1 LRSDYLEGEQIQTI
15 YIGGGTPSL
24 LEIKELLEIFKKLY
38 SLFEISSEAEITIEL
53 NPDDITASYLEQLK
67 EKTPINRISIGIQ
80 SFSDKD
86 LKMLNRRH
94 NSCQA
99 HRSIDLVRDK
109 GYNNIGIDLIY
120 GLPGMDSISWKMNI
134 DKAFNHSIDHI
145 SAYHLGIEAG
155 TVLKKLIEKGTLVP
169 VDEEESYSQYLLLCS
184 TAAGNGYEHYE
195 ISNFCKP
202 GMFSRHNTNYWNGKK
217 YLGAGPS
224 AHSFNQKSRQWN
236 LCSTDKYIS
245 AINNGDIF
253 YETEFLNKIDRLNEF
268 IMLSLRTKQG
278 INIQLLKQMFGD
290 DTEKQFKPDVSRFV
304 DTGQII
310 INDIHYYI
318 NERSWFISDHIISS
332 MLQDES

>member
-24 LEIKELLEIFKKLY
+24 LEIKQLLEVFKKLY

-53 NPDDITASYLEQLK
+53 NPDDITSSYLENLK
-67 EKTPINRISIGIQ
+67 EETPINRISIGIQ
-80 SFSDKD
+80 SFADQD
-86 LKMLNRRH
+86 LEMLNRRH
-94 NSCQA
+94 NSYQA

-120 GLPGMDSISWKMNI
+120 GLPGMDSTSWKMNI

-155 TVLKKLIEKGTLVP
+155 TGLKKLVENGTLVP
-169 VDEEESYSQYLLLCS
+169 VDEEESYSQYLLLCF
-184 TAAGNGYEHYE
+184 TADGNGYEHYE

-202 GMFSRHNTNYWNGKK
+202 GMFSRHNTNYWNGNK
-217 YLGAGPS
+217 YIGVGPS

-236 LCSTDKYIS
+236 LCSTDKYIR
-245 AINNGDIF
+245 AINNGEIF

-278 INIQLLKQMFGD
+278 INIQLLKQMFGA
-290 DTEKQFKPDVSRFV
+290 DTEKQFKLDVSRFV

-310 INDIHYYI
+310 INNIHYYLT
-318 NERSWFISDHIISS
+318 ERSWFISDHIISS
-332 MLQDES
+332 ILQVES